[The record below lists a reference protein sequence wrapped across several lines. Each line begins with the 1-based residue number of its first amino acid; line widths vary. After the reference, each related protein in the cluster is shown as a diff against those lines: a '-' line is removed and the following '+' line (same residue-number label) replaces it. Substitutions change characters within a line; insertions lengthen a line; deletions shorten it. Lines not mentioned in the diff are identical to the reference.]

1 MSTPN
6 ALPVKGYY
14 GVAGQV
20 RVSEWLDTDKPLCL
34 VSDALAAIA
43 AASAVPPVY
52 RLVPIEPT
60 PEMIEAGGEV
70 DGARDGLIRCYW
82 KSMCLAAPQPP
93 SAAITPEFTK
103 AKAVEWH
110 GQAGG
115 ELLPQLTAN
124 ELAGILNERD
134 AAIAAASAVP
144 PCQNESMGQHACKNR
159 AQCWEPCGELG
170 HSAEHARVSRRTPPS
185 AAMQPLTC
193 IWTEQDDDDMPG
205 TYASACGEM
214 WSFND
219 GGVVENNV
227 RFCQGCGK
235 PVEVRDITKAAP

>member
-1 MSTPN
+1 MSTPNALLPCPFCGGISDLAEDTDRPHNPWTVFCESCDARTSNCVEPNQAIAAWNTRAAVTNQKGHPMSTPN

-43 AASAVPPVY
+43 AASA
-52 RLVPIEPT
+52 
-60 PEMIEAGGEV
+60 
-70 DGARDGLIRCYW
+70 
-82 KSMCLAAPQPP
+82 
-93 SAAITPEFTK
+93 
-103 AKAVEWH
+103 
-110 GQAGG
+110 
-115 ELLPQLTAN
+115 
-124 ELAGILNERD
+124 
-134 AAIAAASAVP
+134 
-144 PCQNESMGQHACKNR
+144 
-159 AQCWEPCGELG
+159 
-170 HSAEHARVSRRTPPS
+170 
-185 AAMQPLTC
+185 AMKPLTC

-235 PVEVRDITKAAP
+235 PVQVTKAAP